1 MYHHRRGCRY
11 EQKREK
17 AYLLFGPGELVLKL
31 SLLVE
36 ESLVLSAQR
45 SETLRQLIG
54 KLRHVPSRI
63 ITHDCASFERCSGGV
78 AVSLGQRP
86 APIARQRGCVVRWWK
101 NRM

>member
-1 MYHHRRGCRY
+1 MWIN
-11 EQKREK
+11 REK

-45 SETLRQLIG
+45 SETLCQLIG
-54 KLRHVPSRI
+54 KLRHIPSCLV
-63 ITHDCASFERCSGGV
+63 THDCADLEQCSGGV
-78 AVSLGQRP
+78 AVRLRQRP